1 MLKRKFDKELIMLLP
16 VIMAGGTGSR
26 LWPMSRESYP
36 KQFLHLNGELSMLQ
50 HTVSRLDGLDIYPPL
65 LICNEQHRFLAA
77 EQLRQINQLSNNIIL
92 EPVGRNTAPAIA
104 LAAISATSNGDDPL
118 MLVLA
123 ADHVID
129 STETFHQ
136 VIHNAIPLAEQGKL
150 VTFGIV
156 ATGPETGYG
165 YIQRGNTCGE
175 PAFNVKR
182 FVEKP
187 DVQTATGY
195 LASGEYYWNSGMFL
209 FKAKRYLKELAAFR
223 PDILEAC
230 QLAMD
235 EVKIDSVQDFIRVNA
250 DIFAAC
256 PDESIDYAVMEKTAD
271 AVVIPLDAGWN
282 DVGSWSALWEVN
294 DQDSNG
300 NGLTGDIFI
309 HESSNCYINTDDKF
323 VAAIG
328 VENLVIVNTKDAVLV
343 IDKSQVQDV
352 KKVVEYL
359 KASGRCEYQVHRESY
374 RPWGRHEKVVDAPR
388 YQINRV
394 TVRPGGKFSL
404 QRHLH
409 RAEHWVVLAGTAEV
423 TLDGNT
429 YLLTENQS
437 TFIPIG
443 SAHMLENP
451 GKIPLE
457 LLEISSGSYLG
468 EDDIIRLIDHYGHC
482 KF

>member
-1 MLKRKFDKELIMLLP
+1 MIVP

-26 LWPMSRESYP
+26 LWPMSRELYP
-36 KQFLHLNGELSMLQ
+36 KQFLRLNGDQSMLQ
-50 HTVSRLDGLDIYPPL
+50 DTVSRLDGLNVSAPM

-77 EQLRQINQLSNNIIL
+77 EQLRQIDRLSNNIIL

-104 LAAISATSNGDDPL
+104 LAALSVIANGQNPL

-123 ADHVID
+123 ADHVIEN
-129 STETFHQ
+129 TQAFHQ
-136 VIHNAIPLAEQGKL
+136 AIHAATPLAEQGKL

-156 ATGPETGYG
+156 AAGPETGYG
-165 YIQRGNTCGE
+165 YIQRGDSFGE
-175 PAFNVKR
+175 SAFNVRR

-187 DVQTATGY
+187 DLATAEEY

-209 FKAKRYLKELAAFR
+209 FSAERYLQELTAFR
-223 PDILEAC
+223 PDIMEAC
-230 QLAMD
+230 QKAMSG
-235 EVKIDSVQDFIRVNA
+235 VKIDSVQDFIRVDLEAFSN
-250 DIFAAC
+250 C
-256 PDESIDYAVMEKTAD
+256 PDESVDYAVMENTSD

-294 DQDSNG
+294 EQDSNG
-300 NGLTGDIFI
+300 NALTGDIFT
-309 HESSNCYINTDDKF
+309 HKTSNCYINTDDTL

-352 KKVVEYL
+352 KKVVEFL
-359 KASGRCEYQVHRESY
+359 KTNNRREYRLHRESY
-374 RPWGRHEKVVDAPR
+374 RPWGRQDKVVDTQR

-394 TVRPGGKFSL
+394 TVKPGGKFSL
-404 QRHLH
+404 QKHLH

-423 TLDGNT
+423 TLEDKT

-443 SAHMLENP
+443 SVHMLENP

-468 EDDIIRLIDHYGHC
+468 EDDIIRLKDHYGHC
-482 KF
+482 

>member
-1 MLKRKFDKELIMLLP
+1 MKSLVPI
-16 VIMAGGTGSR
+16 IMAGGTGSR
-26 LWPMSRESYP
+26 LWPMSRELFP
-36 KQFLHLNGELSMLQ
+36 KQFLRLNGEQSMLQ
-50 HTVSRLDGLDIYPPL
+50 DTVTRLNGLSVLEPL

-104 LAAISATSNGDDPL
+104 LAALSATANGQDPL
-118 MLVLA
+118 LLVLA
-123 ADHVID
+123 ADHVIENKD
-129 STETFHQ
+129 AFH
-136 VIHNAIPLAEQGKL
+136 HAIQLATPLAEQGKL

-165 YIQRGNTCGE
+165 YIQRGDSFGE
-175 PAFNVKR
+175 SAFNVKR

-187 DVQTATGY
+187 DLPTATEY

-209 FKAKRYLKELAAFR
+209 FSAKRYLEELGAFR
-223 PDILEAC
+223 PDILTAC
-230 QLAMD
+230 QLAMAD
-235 EVKIDSVQDFIRVNA
+235 VKIDSVQDFIRVDLEA
-250 DIFAAC
+250 FSAC
-256 PDESIDYAVMEKTAD
+256 PDESVDYAVMEKTTD

-294 DQDSNG
+294 ERDDNG
-300 NGLTGDIFI
+300 NALTGDIFT
-309 HESSNCYINTDDKF
+309 HKTSNCYINTDDTL

-352 KKVVEYL
+352 KKVVEFL
-359 KASGRCEYQVHRESY
+359 KSNDRREYRVHRESY
-374 RPWGRHEKVVDAPR
+374 RPWGRHDKVVDAPR

-394 TVRPGGKFSL
+394 TVKPGGKFSL
-404 QRHLH
+404 QKHLH
-409 RAEHWVVLAGTAEV
+409 RAEHWVVLSGTAEV
-423 TLDGNT
+423 TLEGKT

-443 SAHMLENP
+443 SVHMLENP

-468 EDDIIRLIDHYGHC
+468 EDDIIRLKDHYGDRQ
-482 KF
+482 F

>member
-1 MLKRKFDKELIMLLP
+1 MIVP

-26 LWPMSRESYP
+26 LWPMSRELYP
-36 KQFLHLNGELSMLQ
+36 KQFLRLNGDQSMLQ
-50 HTVSRLDGLDIYPPL
+50 DTVSRLDGLNVSAPM

-77 EQLRQINQLSNNIIL
+77 EQLRQIDRLSNNIIL

-104 LAAISATSNGDDPL
+104 LAALSVIADGQNPL

-123 ADHVID
+123 ADHVIEN
-129 STETFHQ
+129 TQAFHQ
-136 VIHNAIPLAEQGKL
+136 AIHAATPLAEQGKL

-156 ATGPETGYG
+156 AAGPETGYG
-165 YIQRGNTCGE
+165 YIQRGDSFGE
-175 PAFNVKR
+175 SAFNVRR

-187 DVQTATGY
+187 DLATAEEY
-195 LASGEYYWNSGMFL
+195 LACGEYYWNSGMFL
-209 FKAKRYLKELAAFR
+209 FSAERYLQELTAFR

-230 QLAMD
+230 QKAMSG
-235 EVKIDSVQDFIRVNA
+235 VKIDSVQDFIRV
-250 DIFAAC
+250 DLAAFSNC
-256 PDESIDYAVMEKTAD
+256 PDESVDYAVMEKTSD

-294 DQDSNG
+294 EQDSNG
-300 NGLTGDIFI
+300 NALTGDIFT
-309 HESSNCYINTDDKF
+309 HKTSNCYINTDDTL

-352 KKVVEYL
+352 KKVVEFL
-359 KASGRCEYQVHRESY
+359 KTNNRREYRLHRESY
-374 RPWGRHEKVVDAPR
+374 RPWGRQDKVVDTQR

-394 TVRPGGKFSL
+394 TVKPGGKFSL
-404 QRHLH
+404 QKHLH

-423 TLDGNT
+423 TLEDKT

-443 SAHMLENP
+443 SVHMLENP

-468 EDDIIRLIDHYGHC
+468 EDDIIRLKDHYGHC
-482 KF
+482 